1 LRICPGSLARIA
13 QRPVSA
19 IQLRVHLIRLR
30 PFFRLRFRVKSIGV
44 QNLAAGNVGLADFL
58 VRRGG
63 RHTEY
68 DVWILFWHREERLK
82 STAKVCDVASE
93 GDV

>member
-1 LRICPGSLARIA
+1 
-13 QRPVSA
+13 
-19 IQLRVHLIRLR
+19 VHLIRLR